1 MGACGGCGAEASWAR
16 RAREA
21 DACALA
27 FAEGRALRGGGAVED
42 AEAGAELLLLLDED
56 EEVEAARRARGSE
69 CERRGAERKRSAR
82 AEPLSKWRCIAGRC
96 TRWSMRTA
104 AALILAQ

>member
-1 MGACGGCGAEASWAR
+1 
-16 RAREA
+16 
-21 DACALA
+21 
-27 FAEGRALRGGGAVED
+27 VED

-82 AEPLSKWRCIAGRC
+82 AEPLSKWR
-96 TRWSMRTA
+96 WSMRTA